1 MIVSDTLVSVLN
13 SARRFGWRRRTLLRE
28 GTARR
33 AFVRTRVALAL
44 TVLLVPIAAGMTP
57 GAVAASNPGA
67 PAAPAAPAATPQ
79 TEALCGPA
87 APGYA
92 SCLSRRRTD
101 IAARARSQIASLAS
115 PSGYGPADLQSAY
128 ALGPAS
134 SGGSGETV
142 AVVDAYDQPNAE
154 ADLAAYRAQYGLS
167 ACSTAN
173 GCFRKVNQSG
183 GSSYPAADSGWGAEI
198 DLDIEMVS
206 AVCPNCH
213 ILLVEASSNSISD
226 LGAAVGEAVAL
237 GAVAVSNSY
246 GAGEW
251 SGETGYDSYYN
262 YPGVAVTASS
272 GDGGY
277 GVEYPAASPNVV
289 AVGGTSLSKA
299 SNSRGWTET
308 AWSGAGSGCSAYE
321 SKATWQ
327 TDAGCAKRTV
337 ADVSA
342 VADPYTGVAVY
353 DDYGYGGWLVFGGTS
368 VASPIIASTYA
379 LAGTPAKGTHPGSY
393 PYANRASLNDVTS
406 GSNGSCSPSYLC
418 KAGLGYD
425 GPTGLGTP
433 KGTAAF
439 TPTTQATVPGAPT
452 SVTAVAGNAQATV
465 SFTPPA
471 SSGGSPITSYTVTSS
486 PGGQT
491 ATGTASPITVT
502 GLANGTPY
510 TFTVHATNV
519 VGSGPESSPSNSVTP
534 TTPLTIMTTSLAAGR
549 LNRSYSATLKA
560 TGGISPYTWTITSGA
575 LPLGLK
581 LGASTGTISGTP
593 TSTGTFSFTVSV
605 GDSSKPT
612 SQTKTKTFSITISRR

>member
-1 MIVSDTLVSVLN
+1 MTVSDTLVSMLH
-13 SARRFGWRRRTLLRE
+13 SAWRFGWRRRTLLRE

-33 AFVRTRVALAL
+33 AFVRTRIALAL
-44 TVLLVPIAAGMTP
+44 TVLLVPIATGVTP
-57 GAVAASNPGA
+57 GAVAASNPG
-67 PAAPAAPAATPQ
+67 APAAPAATPQ

-92 SCLSRRRTD
+92 SCLSLRRTD

-167 ACSTAN
+167 ACTTAN

-183 GSSYPAADSGWGAEI
+183 GSIYPTADSGWGAEI

-206 AVCPNCH
+206 AICPNCH

-251 SGETGYDSYYN
+251 SGETGYDTYYN

-289 AVGGTSLSKA
+289 AVGGTTLNRA
-299 SNSRGWTET
+299 GTTRGWTET

-321 SKATWQ
+321 SKPAWQ

-342 VADPYTGVAVY
+342 VADPNTGVAVY

-379 LAGTPAKGTHPGSY
+379 LAGTPAKGTYPGSY

-418 KAGLGYD
+418 TAGLGYD

-439 TPTTQATVPGAPT
+439 TPTAQATVPGAPT
-452 SVTAVAGNAQATV
+452 SVTATAGNAQATV
-465 SFTPPA
+465 SFSPPA

-486 PGGQT
+486 PGGRT
-491 ATGTASPITVT
+491 ATGTASPITVA
-502 GLANGTPY
+502 GLTNGRAY
-510 TFTVHATNV
+510 TFTVQATNA
-519 VGSGPESSPSNSVTP
+519 VGRGPASSPSNSVTP
-534 TTPLTIMTTSLAAGR
+534 TTPLTITTTSLAAGR
-549 LNRSYSATLKA
+549 LSRSYSATLKA
-560 TGGISPYTWTITSGA
+560 TGGVSPYTWTITSGA

>member
-1 MIVSDTLVSVLN
+1 MIVSDTLVSVLH
-13 SARRFGWRRRTLLRE
+13 SAWRSGWRRRTLLRE

-44 TVLLVPIAAGMTP
+44 TVLLVPIAAGVTP
-57 GAVAASNPGA
+57 GAVAASNPG
-67 PAAPAAPAATPQ
+67 APAAPAATPQ

-92 SCLSRRRTD
+92 SCLSLLRTD

-154 ADLAAYRAQYGLS
+154 LDLAAYRAQYGLS

-183 GSSYPAADSGWGAEI
+183 GSIYPTADSGWGAEI

-251 SGETGYDSYYN
+251 SGETGYDTYYN

-289 AVGGTSLSKA
+289 AVGGTTLNRA
-299 SNSRGWTET
+299 TNTRGWTET

-321 SKATWQ
+321 SKPAWQ

-342 VADPYTGVAVY
+342 VADPNTGVAVY

-379 LAGTPAKGTHPGSY
+379 LAGTPAKGTYPGSY

-418 KAGLGYD
+418 TAGLGYD

-439 TPTTQATVPGAPT
+439 TPTAQATVPGAPT

-486 PGGQT
+486 PGGRT

-519 VGSGPESSPSNSVTP
+519 VGRGPESSPSNSVTP
-534 TTPLTIMTTSLAAGR
+534 TTPLTITTTSLAAGR

>member
-1 MIVSDTLVSVLN
+1 MTVSDTLVSMLH
-13 SARRFGWRRRTLLRE
+13 SAWRFGWRCRTLLRE
-28 GTARR
+28 GTARW

-44 TVLLVPIAAGMTP
+44 TVLLVPIAAGVTP
-57 GAVAASNPGA
+57 GAVAASNPG
-67 PAAPAAPAATPQ
+67 APAAPAATPQ

-92 SCLSRRRTD
+92 SCLSLLRTD

-154 ADLAAYRAQYGLS
+154 LDLAAYRAQYGLS

-183 GSSYPAADSGWGAEI
+183 GSIYPAADSGWGAEI

-213 ILLVEASSNSISD
+213 ILLVEANSNSISD

-251 SGETGYDSYYN
+251 SGETGYDTYYN

-289 AVGGTSLSKA
+289 AVGGITLNRA
-299 SNSRGWTET
+299 GNTRGWTET

-321 SKATWQ
+321 SKPAWQ

-342 VADPYTGVAVY
+342 VADPNTGVAVY

-379 LAGTPAKGTHPGSY
+379 LAGTPAKGTYPGSY

-418 KAGLGYD
+418 TAGLGYD

-439 TPTTQATVPGAPT
+439 TPTAQATVPGAPT
-452 SVTAVAGNAQATV
+452 SVTATAGNAQATV

-486 PGGQT
+486 PGGRT

-502 GLANGTPY
+502 RLTNGTPY
-510 TFTVHATNV
+510 TFTVQATNA
-519 VGSGPESSPSNSVTP
+519 VGRGQASSPSNSVMP
-534 TTPLTIMTTSLAAGR
+534 TTPVTITTTSLGAGR
-549 LNRSYSATLKA
+549 LSRSYSATLKA
-560 TGGISPYTWTITSGA
+560 TGGVSPYTWTITSGA

-593 TSTGTFSFTVSV
+593 TSTGTFSFAVSV